1 MVSTA
6 RTTSAAETQDLAAA
20 ISELVSA
27 GDVILLSGDLGAGKT
42 TFTQGF
48 ARALGVTDPVT
59 SPTFTL
65 MNDYRGGRLRVLHA
79 DVYRLESLQE
89 VIDLAIGELV
99 EEDAVALVEW
109 GEAAAPALP
118 GHLAIRIEHGE
129 HDDERLFTV
138 AAAGPEWVARH
149 SAVSSAL
156 ARWGGS

>member
-1 MVSTA
+1 MKLK
-6 RTTSAAETQDLAAA
+6 TSSPAETQAIAAA
-20 ISELVSA
+20 LASVVRA

-65 MNDYRGGRLRVLHA
+65 MNEYRGRLRVLHA

-89 VIDLAIGELV
+89 VIDLGIGELV
-99 EEDAVALVEW
+99 EEDSVALVEW

-118 GHLAIRIEHGE
+118 GHLTITIEHGDG
-129 HDDERLFTV
+129 DDDRIMTLAPSGAAWLERIG
-138 AAAGPEWVARH
+138 AMEA
-149 SAVSSAL
+149 AL
-156 ARWGGS
+156 ADWTSQ

>member
-1 MVSTA
+1 VKFS
-6 RTTSAAETQDLAAA
+6 TTSPTETQAIAAA
-20 ISELVSA
+20 VASVVRA

-65 MNDYRGGRLRVLHA
+65 LNEYRGRLRVLHA

-89 VIDLAIGELV
+89 VIDLGIGELV
-99 EEDAVALVEW
+99 EEESVALVEW

-118 GHLAIRIEHGE
+118 GHLTITIEHGAG
-129 HDDERLFTV
+129 DDDRAISLSPSGTAWAERIDALE
-138 AAAGPEWVARH
+138 A
-149 SAVSSAL
+149 AL
-156 ARWGGS
+156 AKWASK

>member
-1 MVSTA
+1 MKLT
-6 RTTSAAETQDLAAA
+6 TTSPAETQEIAAA
-20 ISELVSA
+20 LASVVRA

-65 MNDYRGGRLRVLHA
+65 MNEYRGRLRVLHA

-89 VIDLAIGELV
+89 VIDLGIGELV
-99 EEDAVALVEW
+99 EEDSVALVEW

-118 GHLAIRIEHGE
+118 GHLTITIEHGDG
-129 HDDERLFTV
+129 DDDRVMTLSPSGTAWTERVGELE
-138 AAAGPEWVARH
+138 A
-149 SAVSSAL
+149 AL
-156 ARWGGS
+156 AEWAAT

>member
-1 MVSTA
+1 MKLA
-6 RTTSAAETQDLAAA
+6 TSSPAETQEVAAA
-20 ISELVSA
+20 IASVVQA

-65 MNDYRGGRLRVLHA
+65 LNEYRGRLRVLHA

-89 VIDLAIGELV
+89 VIDLGIGELV
-99 EEDAVALVEW
+99 EEESVALVEW

-118 GHLAIRIEHGE
+118 GHLTVTIEHGE
-129 HDDERLFTV
+129 NDDDRSMTILPSGSAW
-138 AAAGPEWVARH
+138 AARVDELE
-149 SAVSSAL
+149 SAL
-156 ARWGGS
+156 RPWSAA